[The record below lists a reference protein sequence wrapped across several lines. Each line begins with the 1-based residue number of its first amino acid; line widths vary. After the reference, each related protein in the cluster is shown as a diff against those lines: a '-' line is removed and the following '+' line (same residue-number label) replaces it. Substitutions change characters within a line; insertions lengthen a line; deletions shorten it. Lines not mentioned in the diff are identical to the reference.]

1 AGVPTERDQ
10 GTALKAYSGAIEFKG
25 VDFGFPQQA
34 SLFEGLNLKIAAGAV
49 LVVTGRNGTGKTTLA
64 RMLVG
69 LTQPTK
75 GQILIDGVDLRQLVP
90 NWWRRQILYLPQ
102 EPSFFDGTIRDNLH
116 AANPDLDDD
125 GMLKV
130 IERAQL
136 LRFVDESPNG
146 LGTEIADNGYA
157 LALGLRRKLALARAL
172 ASRGKLAIFD
182 EPTEGLDDEGRV
194 AVYTAMKDLS
204 VAGCTMI
211 VMTSDPQILRGAR
224 LILDLNAKPMP
235 RLLTV
240 PVTNSG
246 QITPGQA
253 TP

>member
-1 AGVPTERDQ
+1 
-10 GTALKAYSGAIEFKG
+10 
-25 VDFGFPQQA
+25 
-34 SLFEGLNLKIAAGAV
+34 
-49 LVVTGRNGTGKTTLA
+49 
-64 RMLVG
+64 
-69 LTQPTK
+69 
-75 GQILIDGVDLRQLVP
+75 
-90 NWWRRQILYLPQ
+90 
-102 EPSFFDGTIRDNLH
+102 
-116 AANPDLDDD
+116 
-125 GMLKV
+125 
-130 IERAQL
+130 
-136 LRFVDESPNG
+136 
-146 LGTEIADNGYA
+146 
-157 LALGLRRKLALARAL
+157 L

-246 QITPGQA
+246 QITPGQVTPGQA